1 MIESVNVTLATW
13 RPGLRWSFT
22 TGLRY
27 GGEQFNTLDN
37 SDTNSHAFTGT
48 SPFFVVDARVSYRHD
63 AHWSAALGVDN
74 LADRTYWNFH
84 PYNQRTWHVEV
95 RFDH

>member
-1 MIESVNVTLATW
+1 M
-13 RPGLRWSFT
+13 
-22 TGLRY
+22 
-27 GGEQFNTLDN
+27 
-37 SDTNSHAFTGT
+37 
-48 SPFFVVDARVSYRHD
+48 DARLSYRHD

-84 PYNQRTWHVEV
+84 PYNQRTWHVEI